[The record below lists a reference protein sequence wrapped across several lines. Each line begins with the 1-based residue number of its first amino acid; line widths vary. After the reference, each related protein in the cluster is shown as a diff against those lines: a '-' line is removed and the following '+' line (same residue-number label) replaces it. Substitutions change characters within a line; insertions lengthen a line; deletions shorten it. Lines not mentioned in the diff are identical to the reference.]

1 MYQIKVFIGRSI
13 ANESLEIEVSATIS
27 AKSVIRENTS
37 YKNVDKEKHQIRMCI
52 ERNI

>member
-1 MYQIKVFIGRSI
+1 MYQIRVFIGRSI

-37 YKNVDKEKHQIRMCI
+37 YKSVEREKHQKRVLK
-52 ERNI
+52 E